1 LLRGYRVAANLTQ
14 EELAERSGV
23 SIEAIGALERGSRR
37 SPRPSTV
44 AFLVAALKLDAQ
56 QSESL
61 TTAARGRPIRPDPAG
76 DFTWPVPDD
85 PTRLRGAQ
93 ALLRSMP
100 TATLARR
107 GPLPAGS
114 RMPVAP
120 NPVFVG
126 RGDAL
131 RRIAVTLRA
140 GRALALS
147 QLVASTGLGG
157 LGKTQLAVEFAHRY
171 GRYFS
176 GGVYWLSFAS
186 AHEIPLEVAACAG
199 PAAMDLAPGTNSM
212 PLEERV
218 ERVQR
223 AWQSPEPRLLVFDSC
238 EEEALLY
245 RWRPP
250 AGGCRVL
257 VTSRR
262 GHWSPT
268 LGVTVQPLDV
278 LSRHDSIELLRHYRP
293 DLEPSDPC
301 LNRVSHVL
309 GDLPLALHLAGSYL
323 YAYRPEVD
331 LEGYLAE
338 LRRPSALQHASL
350 LGRGLD
356 ESLSPTHHVQSVA
369 RTFDLCLGRLDERS
383 EADRIAIA
391 LLARLAWMAPGEAV
405 RRELLASTLDDVDP
419 LLRTEGLRRLG
430 AVGLV
435 EEGDGWLRLHRLLVH
450 FVRHEDLDPRAQTA
464 VDDVLIGCA
473 EAALRRNLA
482 GSALAA
488 VIPHLVDAAASGR
501 RDAPRT
507 AELCRAAGV
516 TLQLAGDV
524 GPATGW
530 LERALEIR
538 EEMLG
543 PDHPDTATSLNDL
556 ALVLR
561 ARGEW
566 NRASDL
572 LERALAIRERVL
584 GHDHPDT
591 ITIRGNLATG
601 PDDARR

>member
-1 LLRGYRVAANLTQ
+1 MLLRGYRVAAHLTQ
-14 EELAERSGV
+14 EELAARSGV

-61 TTAARGRPIRPDPAG
+61 TAAARGGPIRPELPG
-76 DFTWPVPDD
+76 DVAWAVPDD
-85 PTRLRGAQ
+85 PTHIRGAQ

-120 NPVFVG
+120 NPLFVG
-126 RGDAL
+126 RSDAL

-140 GRALALS
+140 GRALAQS
-147 QLVASTGLGG
+147 RLVASTGLGG

-186 AHEIPLEVAACAG
+186 AREIPLEVAACAG
-199 PAAMDLAPGTNSM
+199 PGAMDLAPGIDSL

-218 ERVQR
+218 QRVQR

-238 EEEALLY
+238 EEEALLH

-250 AGGCRVL
+250 TGGCRVL

-262 GHWSPT
+262 AHWSPT
-268 LGVTVQPLDV
+268 LGVTVLPLDV
-278 LSRHDSIELLRHYRP
+278 LSRDDSIELLRHYRP
-293 DLEPSDPC
+293 DVEPGDPS
-301 LNRVSHVL
+301 LSSVAHVL

-323 YAYRPEVD
+323 FDYRPDVD

-338 LRRPSALQHASL
+338 LGRPAALQHSSL

-356 ESLSPTHHVQSVA
+356 DSLSPTHHVQSVA
-369 RTFDLCLGRLDERS
+369 GTFELCLDRLDRRD
-383 EADRIAIA
+383 EANRIAIA

-405 RRELLASTLDDVDP
+405 PRELLASTLDDVDP
-419 LLRTEGLRRLG
+419 LLRTDALRRLG

-435 EEGDGWLRLHRLLVH
+435 ETGDGWLRLHRLLVH
-450 FVRHEDLDPRAQTA
+450 FARHEDLDPRAQMA

-488 VIPHLVDAAASGR
+488 VIPHLVDAAASGW

-524 GPATGW
+524 TAATGW

-538 EEMLG
+538 ERMLG
-543 PDHPDTATSLNDL
+543 PDHPDVAQSVHDL
-556 ALVLR
+556 
-561 ARGEW
+561 
-566 NRASDL
+566 
-572 LERALAIRERVL
+572 
-584 GHDHPDT
+584 
-591 ITIRGNLATG
+591 TG
-601 PDDARR
+601 QFMAMGDGDARDE